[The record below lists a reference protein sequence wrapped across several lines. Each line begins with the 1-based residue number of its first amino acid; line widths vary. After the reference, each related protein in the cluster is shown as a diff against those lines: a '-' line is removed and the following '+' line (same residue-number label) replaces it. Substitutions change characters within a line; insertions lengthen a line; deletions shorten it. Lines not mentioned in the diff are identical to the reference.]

1 MDLAFT
7 YAETTKLET
16 EADYPYAEV
25 DQTCAYSASKG
36 AVNVK
41 GFVDVPANS
50 TI

>member
-7 YAETTKLET
+7 YAEKTKLET

-36 AVNVK
+36 VVSVTS
-41 GFVDVPANS
+41 FVDVPANS